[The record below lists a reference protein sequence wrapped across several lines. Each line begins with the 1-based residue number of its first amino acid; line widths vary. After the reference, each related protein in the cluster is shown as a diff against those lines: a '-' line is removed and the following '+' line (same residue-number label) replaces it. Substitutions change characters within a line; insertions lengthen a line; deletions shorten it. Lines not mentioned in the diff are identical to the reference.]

1 VAAFV
6 NEGSGAALTTPPRPS
21 MLCPME
27 ANESVDPKRIPQ
39 DIAERRAL
47 ADELQGKAREA
58 FARGELQTATLYA
71 CDLLMLFPNER
82 AYLETFDEI
91 VQSSDDPL
99 ATIPVQSGAVHPA
112 TAAGRARVLMM
123 SRRLPEALDLL
134 GKVFEI
140 TPHVPY
146 VHWMRR
152 WLQPPVIASLSWE
165 ILFESVVRPA
175 LSVAVRVGVPPDDG
189 DLRVI
194 NLRAAADIF
203 AALRDAF
210 ADESI
215 LWYGESLIRRRLG
228 DPEHTVQ
235 VAAEGVERWP
245 DDGRMRTGL
254 LNAYRDAGRPDDA
267 VEQAREA
274 LRLNPGEH
282 APLHDAAWALIEQER
297 WGAAAQL
304 FAEIVE
310 HDPTYPGAIAC
321 LRYTRFK
328 ANGGDADRQALI
340 ALRDRDPWDE
350 SLRELVDDV
359 DPPVPYVNVL
369 PAPMDP
375 TLRAARHLAAELEH
389 VIRCCGVGG
398 HLGLTLGSH
407 FLDSPSVEVAF
418 DLAMRRLGA
427 NGSLTV
433 QVDAIQEPDP
443 RVDKAQVST
452 PIWRAEGSTL
462 TKALPEGDPEAQEAI
477 ASIARQHFRRDIWDP
492 AAQAV
497 AARFGPKGY
506 SALLSVLLDPP
517 LPDEDD
523 PYDPFAWTWRCQVA
537 TAVTLSHLGPWQTG
551 SARAA
556 LYSMVYGPS
565 DWITGAA
572 IVAFTW
578 RADERPEI
586 RAEIV
591 PIFKWLR
598 SVVPAEG
605 FTAWEIV
612 LAEAWRSM
620 GSHDETTLAD
630 LTQWI
635 EELYATLP
643 TKNAVRPAERRYAD
657 MSLEEFARASLEG
670 RSVPEWEQAVE
681 ASAELQEQLAEAKRT
696 LELEAMGVSREEKAA
711 LDQIHRGEMDMHQRV
726 AQQQQ
731 AEREVDLSVDDPDP
745 LIFEGQPVAR
755 LSDYVAILKGMQA
768 GDMNGALAQ
777 YGLDMGSYAQVA
789 TAWGAKLAANPVL
802 TAKFH
807 RLMKA

>member
-1 VAAFV
+1 MAPFV
-6 NEGSGAALTTPPRPS
+6 NEGTPGALTAPPRAPI
-21 MLCPME
+21 LCPME

-58 FARGELQTATLYA
+58 FGRGELQTASLYA

-91 VQSSDDPL
+91 VQSSEDPL
-99 ATIPVQSGAVHPA
+99 SAIPVQSGAVHPA

-134 GKVFEI
+134 GKVFEL

-165 ILFESVVRPA
+165 VLFESVVRPA
-175 LSVAVRVGVPPDDG
+175 LSVAVRVGVPPEDG

-194 NLRAAADIF
+194 NLRAAADIL
-203 AALRDAF
+203 ATLREVF
-210 ADESI
+210 EDEAI

-228 DPEHTVQ
+228 DPAHTVE
-235 VAAEGVERWP
+235 VAEDGVERWP

-274 LRLNPGEH
+274 LRLDPGELS
-282 APLHDAAWALIEQER
+282 PLHDAAWALIEQQR

-310 HDPTYPGAIAC
+310 RDPTYPGAIAC

-340 ALRDRDPWDE
+340 ALRDRNPWDE
-350 SLRELVDDV
+350 SLRELADDV
-359 DPPVPYVNVL
+359 DPPRPYVDVL
-369 PAPMDP
+369 PPPMDP
-375 TLRAARHLAAELEH
+375 TLHAARHLAVELEQ
-389 VIRCCGVGG
+389 VIRCCGIGG
-398 HLGLTLGSH
+398 HLGLTLGSAY
-407 FLDSPSVEVAF
+407 LDSPSVEIAF

-427 NGSLTV
+427 DGSLTV
-433 QVDAIQEPDP
+433 QVETIQQPDP
-443 RVDKAQVST
+443 RADKAQVST
-452 PIWRAEGSTL
+452 PIWRWDGATL
-462 TKALPEGDPEAQEAI
+462 ARALPAGDPEAQEAI
-477 ASIARQHFRRDIWDP
+477 ASVARQHFRRDIWDP
-492 AAQAV
+492 AAEAV
-497 AARFGPKGY
+497 AERFGAKGY

-517 LPDEDD
+517 VPGEDD
-523 PYDPFAWTWRCQVA
+523 PYDAFAWTWRCQVA

-578 RADERPEI
+578 RAAERPEI
-586 RAEIV
+586 REEVV

-598 SVVPAEG
+598 SIVPADG
-605 FTAWEIV
+605 YTGWELV

-620 GSHDETTLAD
+620 GGHDETTLAD
-630 LTQWI
+630 LSQWI
-635 EELYATLP
+635 ERLHATLSSRN
-643 TKNAVRPAERRYAD
+643 TVRPAERRYAD
-657 MSLEEFARASLEG
+657 MSLEEYAHARMEG

-681 ASAELQEQLAEAKRT
+681 ASPELQEQLAEATRT
-696 LELEAMGVSREEKAA
+696 LELEMMGVSREEKEA

-731 AEREVDLSVDDPDP
+731 AEREADLSIDDPDP
-745 LIFEGQPVAR
+745 LVFEGQPVAR

-768 GDMNGALAQ
+768 GDMNGALAR

>member
-1 VAAFV
+1 
-6 NEGSGAALTTPPRPS
+6 

-27 ANESVDPKRIPQ
+27 ANESVDPKRIPE

-47 ADELQGKAREA
+47 ADELQVKAREA
-58 FARGELQTATLYA
+58 FGRGELQTASLYA

-99 ATIPVQSGAVHPA
+99 STIPVQSGAVHPA

-134 GKVFEI
+134 GKVFELI
-140 TPHVPY
+140 PHVPY

-165 ILFESVVRPA
+165 VLFEAVVRPA
-175 LSVAVRVGVPPDDG
+175 LSVALRVGVPPRDG

-194 NLRAAADIF
+194 NLRAAADIL
-203 AALRDAF
+203 AALRESFGDQ
-210 ADESI
+210 SI

-235 VAAEGVERWP
+235 VAEEGVQRWP
-245 DDGRMRTGL
+245 EDGRMRTGL

-274 LRLNPGEH
+274 LRLMPGDL
-282 APLHDAAWALIEQER
+282 APLHDAAWALIESER
-297 WGAAAQL
+297 WGAAAAL

-328 ANGGDADRQALI
+328 ANGGDADRQALVV
-340 ALRDRDPWDE
+340 LRDRDPWDAQ
-350 SLRELVDDV
+350 LRELADEV
-359 DPPVPYVNVL
+359 DPPEPYVTVL
-369 PAPMDP
+369 PPPLDP
-375 TLRAARHLAAELEH
+375 TLAAARHLAAELEH
-389 VIRCCGVGG
+389 VIRCCGLGG
-398 HLGLTLGSH
+398 HLGLTLGSRY
-407 FLDSPSVEVAF
+407 LDSPSVEIAF

-427 NGSLTV
+427 DGSLTV
-433 QVDAIQEPDP
+433 QVETIQEPDP
-443 RVDKAQVST
+443 RADKAQVST
-452 PIWRAEGSTL
+452 PIWRFDGSEL
-462 TKALPEGDPEAQEAI
+462 SRALPEGDPDAQAAI

-492 AAQAV
+492 AAKAV
-497 AARFGPKGY
+497 AERFGAKGY
-506 SALLSVLLDPP
+506 SALMSVLLDPP
-517 LPDEDD
+517 VPGDDD
-523 PYDPFAWTWRCQVA
+523 PYDAFAWTWRCQVA
-537 TAVTLSHLGPWQTG
+537 AAVTLSHLGPWQTG

-578 RADERPEI
+578 RAAERPEI
-586 RAEIV
+586 REEIV

-598 SVVPAEG
+598 GVVPAEG
-605 FTAWEIV
+605 YTAWELV

-620 GSHDETTLAD
+620 GGHDETTLAD
-630 LTQWI
+630 LSAWI
-635 EELYATLP
+635 AEARAAAR
-643 TKNAVRPAERRYAD
+643 TKNEVRPAERRYAD
-657 MSLEEFARASLEG
+657 MSLEEFALASLEG

-681 ASAELQEQLAEAKRT
+681 ASEELQAQLAEAKRT
-696 LELEAMGVSREEKAA
+696 LELERMGVSREEKEA

-731 AEREVDLSVDDPDP
+731 AEREADLSVDDPDP
-745 LIFEGQPVAR
+745 MVFEGQAVAR

-768 GDMNGALAQ
+768 GDMNGALAR
-777 YGLDMGSYAQVA
+777 YGLDMKSYAQVA